1 MAKTIITI
9 QSKDSR
15 DIDLFFT
22 LLGDRVGKGKKQ
34 FENDGTHTC
43 MFTIDYRQLQKVVT
57 NGNKNVTKKQDL
69 SVNKSLIA
77 RVGLYRNKGLSY
89 QKIADKLNNEGFRTS
104 RRNKLNRMQVMR
116 LYKQYQDEGKKL
128 LKKK

>member
-1 MAKTIITI
+1 
-9 QSKDSR
+9 
-15 DIDLFFT
+15 
-22 LLGDRVGKGKKQ
+22 
-34 FENDGTHTC
+34 